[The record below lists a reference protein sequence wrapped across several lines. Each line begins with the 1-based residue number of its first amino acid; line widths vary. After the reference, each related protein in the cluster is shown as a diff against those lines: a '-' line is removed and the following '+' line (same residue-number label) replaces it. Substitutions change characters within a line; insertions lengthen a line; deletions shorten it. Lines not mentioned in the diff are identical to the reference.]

1 MATKLSKNSD
11 LNLQIYV
18 RAHFSYN
25 PRDDELI
32 PSVEAGL
39 LFNTGDILEVI
50 SKEDYY
56 WWQARRYGDQG
67 SAGLIP
73 SPELVEWRDSNNA
86 AEKCKKDSANCIIFG
101 KKKKHRDKY
110 LAKRNALFD
119 RLDIASYEEVV
130 FVSSFKR
137 KSLILLGAHGI
148 GRRHIK
154 NTLISNYPSKY
165 AYPIPRKSIINYLI
179 KNFDFFQSV
188 FCLKLK

>member
-1 MATKLSKNSD
+1 MVTKLSKNSD

-18 RAHFSYN
+18 RAQFDYN

-50 SKEDYY
+50 CKEDYY
-56 WWQARRYGDQG
+56 WWQARRHGDKG

-86 AEKCKKDSANCIIFG
+86 TEKCKKGRANCIIFG

-130 FVSSFKR
+130 FMSSFKR
-137 KSLILLGAHGI
+137 KTLILLGAHGI

-165 AYPIPRKSIINYLI
+165 AYPIPRKSIIDYLI
-179 KNFDFFQSV
+179 KKENFFQSV
-188 FCLKLK
+188 FCSKFK